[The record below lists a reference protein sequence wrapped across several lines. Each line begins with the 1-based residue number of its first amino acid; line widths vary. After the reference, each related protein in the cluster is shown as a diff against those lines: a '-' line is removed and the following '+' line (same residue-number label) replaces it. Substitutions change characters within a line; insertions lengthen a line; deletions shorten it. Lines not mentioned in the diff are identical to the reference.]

1 MLSAKNIHKT
11 YSMRHKTVTV
21 LKGADLNITP
31 GESVAIIGLSGS
43 GKTTLL
49 HILGGLD
56 KPDQGEIFI
65 DDESLYN
72 LTESKRSAIRA
83 NKIGFIFQAYHLL
96 QEMTVLE
103 NVILPAMVHGNL
115 WRKSS
120 EITNHAMSLLATV
133 GLENRSTHMPLELS
147 GGEQQRV
154 AMARA
159 LMNKPKLILADEP
172 TGNLDH
178 ATGSQVLDTLF
189 EMTTKQNYSLVMVT
203 HNRDIAAQCDRVLKI
218 EDGLIIEEKQMDR
231 GRKSEVE

>member
-1 MLSAKNIHKT
+1 MLNANNIHKT

-21 LKGADLNITP
+21 LKGANITIAP

-56 KPDQGEIFI
+56 KPDQGEVFI
-65 DDESLYN
+65 ENKSLYK
-72 LTESKRSAIRA
+72 LSEAKRSAVRA

-103 NVILPAMVHGNL
+103 NVMLPAMVHGNL
-115 WRKSS
+115 WRKAT
-120 EITNHAMSLLATV
+120 EITNHAMHLLSTV

-159 LMNKPKLILADEP
+159 LMNKPKIILADEP
-172 TGNLDH
+172 TGNLDGE
-178 ATGSQVLDTLF
+178 TGSQVLNILF
-189 EMTTKQNYSLVMVT
+189 KMTTQENHSLVIVT
-203 HNRDIAAQCDRVLKI
+203 HNKDIAMKCDRILKI
-218 EDGLIIEEKQMDR
+218 NDGLIVEETTN
-231 GRKSEVE
+231 S

>member
-1 MLSAKNIHKT
+1 MLNAKNIHKT

-21 LKGADLNITP
+21 LKGASLTIAP

-56 KPDQGEIFI
+56 KPDQGEVFVNN
-65 DDESLYN
+65 ESIYKLS
-72 LTESKRSAIRA
+72 EAKRSNVRA
-83 NKIGFIFQAYHLL
+83 NEIGFIFQAYHLL

-103 NVILPAMVHGNL
+103 NVMLPAMVHGNL
-115 WRKSS
+115 WRKAA
-120 EITNHAMSLLATV
+120 EITTHAMNLLTTV

-159 LMNKPKLILADEP
+159 LMNKPRIILADEP
-172 TGNLDH
+172 TGNLDNE
-178 ATGSQVLDTLF
+178 TGAQVLNTLF
-189 EMTTKQNYSLVMVT
+189 DMTTKQNHSLVMVT
-203 HNRDIAAQCDRVLKI
+203 HSSDIAAQCDRVLKI
-218 EDGLIIEEKQMDR
+218 EDGLIKVVN
-231 GRKSEVE
+231 SEQ

>member
-1 MLSAKNIHKT
+1 MLKAENIHKT

-21 LKGADLNITP
+21 LKGADLEIKS

-65 DDESLYN
+65 EEKSLYK
-72 LTESKRSAIRA
+72 LSEAKRA
-83 NKIGFIFQAYHLL
+83 NVRANEIGFIFQSYHLL

-103 NVILPAMVHGNL
+103 NVMLPAMVHGHL
-115 WRKSS
+115 WRRAS
-120 EITNHAMSLLATV
+120 EINKHAMSLLTTV

-159 LMNKPKLILADEP
+159 LMNKPRIILADEP
-172 TGNLDH
+172 TGNLDNE
-178 ATGSQVLDTLF
+178 TGAQVLNTLF
-189 EMTTKQNYSLVMVT
+189 DMTTRQNHSLVMVT
-203 HNRDIAAQCDRVLKI
+203 HNSDIAAQCDRVLKI
-218 EDGLIIEEKQMDR
+218 DDGLIIEE
-231 GRKSEVE
+231 E